1 MAATGPEPRILDA
14 LLTYLTGR
22 TFTPAVP
29 VALPDIPFTPQAGK
43 PYLAAGF
50 LPNTTSLDG
59 LAFDSDRTHAG
70 LLVVTVVWPTGQGLV
85 KPLQLT
91 AQVAEAFKA
100 GTRLWQNDLTVCIDE
115 PPQVGGPIDDAP
127 WQRFPVTVRWRVG
140 LPGA

>member
-1 MAATGPEPRILDA
+1 MAITGAPARILDA
-14 LLTYLTGR
+14 LLTYLTGL
-22 TFTPAVP
+22 TFAPAVP
-29 VALPDIPFTPQAGK
+29 IALPDIPFSPQAGQ
-43 PYLAAGF
+43 PYLAATF
-50 LPNTTSLDG
+50 IPNTAALDG

-85 KPLQLT
+85 KPLQLA
-91 AQVAEAFKA
+91 AQVADAFKA
-100 GTRLWQNDLTVCIDE
+100 GTWLWQNDLAVCIDE